1 MSQIIDIHCHIL
13 PGIDDGAADFTES
26 MEMAKAAAKEG
37 IKKIIA
43 TPHHRNGSYDNYKDE
58 IIHRTKELNQ
68 YLQSEQVK
76 VKILPGQETR
86 IYGEMVED
94 YEKGEILTLAEVSTY
109 VFVELPSGH
118 VPRYTEQLLFDL
130 QMKGVTPVIVHPERN
145 AELIQQPDKLYQF
158 VKNGA
163 ATQVTAAS
171 VVGYFG
177 KKIQKFTE
185 DLIRANLT
193 HFIASDAHNT
203 TTRAFKMEEALEA
216 INAKFGSD
224 ILFMLMD
231 NSELIGDGKDIF
243 REIPERIRKKRI
255 FGLF

>member
-1 MSQIIDIHCHIL
+1 MIDIHCHIL
-13 PGIDDGAADFTES
+13 AGIDDGAADFTES
-26 MEMAKAAAKEG
+26 LEMAQAAAKEG

-43 TPHHRNGSYDNYKDE
+43 TPHHQNGSYVNYKDD
-58 IIHRTKELNQ
+58 IIQKTKELNE

-76 VKILPGQETR
+76 VEILPGQETR

-94 YEKGEILTLAEVSTY
+94 YEQGEILTLAEVSTY

-130 QMKGVTPVIVHPERN
+130 QMKGLTPVIVHPERN
-145 AELIQQPDKLYQF
+145 AELIEQPDKLYQF
-158 VKNGA
+158 VKNGT

-171 VVGYFG
+171 LVGYFG
-177 KKIQKFTE
+177 KKIQKFSE
-185 DLIRANLT
+185 DLIQANLT

-216 INAKFGSD
+216 VNGKFGTD
-224 ILFMLMD
+224 TLFMLMD
-231 NSELIGDGKDIF
+231 NSELVADGKDIF
-243 REIPERIRKKRI
+243 REYPERIKKKRL

>member
-26 MEMAKAAAKEG
+26 LEMAKAAAKEG

-58 IIHRTKELNQ
+58 IIHRTKELND

-76 VKILPGQETR
+76 VEILPGQETR

-109 VFVELPSGH
+109 VFVEFPSGN

-185 DLIRANLT
+185 DLIQANLT

-203 TTRAFKMEEALEA
+203 TTRAFKMEEALEV

-231 NSELIGDGKDIF
+231 NSELIVDGKDIF
-243 REIPERIRKKRI
+243 REIPERVRKKRI

>member
-26 MEMAKAAAKEG
+26 LEMAKAAAKEG

-58 IIHRTKELNQ
+58 IIHRTKELNE

-76 VKILPGQETR
+76 VEILPGQETR

-130 QMKGVTPVIVHPERN
+130 QMQGVTPVIVHPERN

-158 VKNGA
+158 VKSGA
-163 ATQVTAAS
+163 ATQITAAS

-231 NSELIGDGKDIF
+231 NAELIVDGKDIF

-255 FGLF
+255 LGLF

>member
-26 MEMAKAAAKEG
+26 LEMAKAAAKEG

-58 IIHRTKELNQ
+58 IIHRTKELNE

-76 VKILPGQETR
+76 VEILPGQETR

-130 QMKGVTPVIVHPERN
+130 QMQGVTPVIVHPERN
-145 AELIQQPDKLYQF
+145 AELIQHPDKLYQF

-171 VVGYFG
+171 IVGNFG

-231 NSELIGDGKDIF
+231 NAELIVDGKDIF

>member
-1 MSQIIDIHCHIL
+1 MIDIHCHIL

-26 MEMAKAAAKEG
+26 LEMAKAAAKEG

-58 IIHRTKELNQ
+58 IIHRTKELND

-76 VKILPGQETR
+76 VEILPGQETR

-109 VFVELPSGH
+109 VFVEFPSGN

-185 DLIRANLT
+185 DLIQANLT

-203 TTRAFKMEEALEA
+203 TTRAFKMEEALEV

-231 NSELIGDGKDIF
+231 NSELIVDGKDIF
-243 REIPERIRKKRI
+243 REIPERVRKKRI

>member
-1 MSQIIDIHCHIL
+1 MIDIHCHIL
-13 PGIDDGAADFTES
+13 AGIDDGAADFTES
-26 MEMAKAAAKEG
+26 LEMAQAAAKEG

-43 TPHHRNGSYDNYKDE
+43 TPHHQNGSYVNYKDD
-58 IIHRTKELNQ
+58 IIQKTKELNE
-68 YLQSEQVK
+68 YLQSEQVM
-76 VKILPGQETR
+76 VEILPGQETR

-94 YEKGEILTLAEVSTY
+94 YEQGEVLTLADVSTY

-130 QMKGVTPVIVHPERN
+130 QMKGLTPIIVHPERN
-145 AELIQQPDKLYQF
+145 AELIEQPDKLYQF

-171 VVGYFG
+171 LVGYFG
-177 KKIQKFTE
+177 KKIQKFSE
-185 DLIRANLT
+185 DLIQANLT

-216 INAKFGSD
+216 VKGKFGTD

-231 NSELIGDGKDIF
+231 NSELIVDGKDIF
-243 REIPERIRKKRI
+243 REYPERIKKKRL

>member
-26 MEMAKAAAKEG
+26 LEMAKAAAKEG

-58 IIHRTKELNQ
+58 IIHRTKELND

-76 VKILPGQETR
+76 VEILPGQETR

-109 VFVELPSGH
+109 VFVEFPSGN

-177 KKIQKFTE
+177 KKSK
-185 DLIRANLT
+185 NLPK
-193 HFIASDAHNT
+193 I
-203 TTRAFKMEEALEA
+203 
-216 INAKFGSD
+216 
-224 ILFMLMD
+224 
-231 NSELIGDGKDIF
+231 
-243 REIPERIRKKRI
+243 
-255 FGLF
+255 